1 MVWHDLSPQ
10 APPLLDRAGNGLRFY
25 APKSNLLYRDINAV
39 RGNSGRLRAMRD
51 FWDTSQGQE
60 ILMSVENGKFLRQI
74 SAALRGHA

>member
-10 APPLLDRAGNGLRFY
+10 APPLLDRAGKGLRFY
-25 APKSNLLYRDINAV
+25 APKANLLYRDINTV

-51 FWDTSQGQE
+51 FWDTSPGPE
-60 ILMSVENGKFLRQI
+60 RLMGVEDGKVLREI